1 MFCQLVST
9 IYAEEQ
15 TETAER
21 VKCFISMYQ
30 QLKRLIL
37 QFTVTSFV
45 WEILS
50 FPINDM
56 GENHIPNRTVLSD

>member
-1 MFCQLVST
+1 MFCQLVSI

-15 TETAER
+15 AEIAKR
-21 VKCFISMYQ
+21 VKRFISMYE

-37 QFTVTSFV
+37 QFTVTFFV

-50 FPINDM
+50 FPVNDI